1 MEARVGNARIEP
13 AGTRPRA
20 SGLAGSPVALI
31 AMAELPV
38 GHVRNCQELGKTHDS
53 LKLLLA
59 RCIAAA
65 PAVTIHMDG
74 KEMAGRWWTDG
85 PG

>member
-1 MEARVGNARIEP
+1 
-13 AGTRPRA
+13 
-20 SGLAGSPVALI
+20 
-31 AMAELPV
+31 MAELPV
-38 GHVRNCQELGKTHDS
+38 GHVRNGQELGKTHDS
-53 LKLLLA
+53 RKLLLA

-65 PAVTIHMDG
+65 PEVTIHMDG